1 MARGRILKKT
11 ITTSEKVNK
20 LSDKFA
26 LLYSWLI
33 PFQDDFGLVWASVNK
48 IKWIVAPARRSLKKK
63 DIAEFLKKIIDLK
76 LIRIVSINN
85 KKWIWFPDFL
95 DKQTLKKDRKPNTYL
110 DGDYDWDFLD
120 KISNYIVKD
129 SNGFQM
135 EDNGFQVEKQDKIS
149 KDKLS
154 KDNTAGGKPPTREDE
169 KKLNKQIAYV
179 FNLFKQIN
187 PLINF
192 GHKTNRKAVEEL
204 LALGG
209 LEKTEKLVKYAIS
222 VQGQQY
228 APTITTP
235 YQLKEKLAQ
244 LKIYYN
250 KNKKS
255 NDILW

>member
-1 MARGRILKKT
+1 MPT
-11 ITTSEKVNK
+11 
-20 LSDKFA
+20 
-26 LLYSWLI
+26 
-33 PFQDDFGLVWASVNK
+33 
-48 IKWIVAPARRSLKKK
+48 KKK
-63 DIAEFLKKIIDLK
+63 PYIKIIDFKRFQHYKTGGRSTIWIKLYIQEMLFSERFFSLTEFERWVFIGLLLLAGWKKNKIPYEKNFLK
-76 LIRIVSINN
+76 GKILHYKTPIEKLDNAIISLKNANLIAIKMLSRCYQNAC
-85 KKWIWFPDFL
+85 L
-95 DKQTLKKDRKPNTYL
+95 
-110 DGDYDWDFLD
+110 
-120 KISNYIVKD
+120 
-129 SNGFQM
+129 
-135 EDNGFQVEKQDKIS
+135 EKEIEKEIEREREIE
-149 KDKLS
+149 KER
-154 KDNTAGGKPPTREDE
+154 GGEPPTREDE
-169 KKLNKQIAYV
+169 KKLNKQIAHV

-204 LALGG
+204 LTLGG

-222 VQGQQY
+222 VQGQKY